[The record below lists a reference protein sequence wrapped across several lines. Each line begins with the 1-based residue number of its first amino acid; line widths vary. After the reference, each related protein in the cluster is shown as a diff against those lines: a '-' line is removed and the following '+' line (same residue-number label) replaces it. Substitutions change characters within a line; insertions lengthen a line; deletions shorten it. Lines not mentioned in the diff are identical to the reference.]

1 MLRTWTD
8 QLAVNHTF
16 YVGQMARLD
25 NGFQSDYNVSSCP
38 LGVSATCLSTIISPE
53 VKSVKQM
60 TLVFEKP

>member
-38 LGVSATCLSTIISPE
+38 LGVSAR
-53 VKSVKQM
+53 V
-60 TLVFEKP
+60 